1 MTTNDAVALMAA
13 ERIKMAS
20 TRSPWWCGAS
30 AVALAVWLTGVFTVA
45 SEGDTTEPAIF
56 GGPFVLMFPLVIV
69 MVMAT
74 VSVTT
79 EYRFS
84 TIRATF
90 QAAPNRTA
98 VLLAKAVVA
107 AGVGAFVG
115 LVAALASYLTSFL
128 LQPLA
133 DLSFAAPERVRVM
146 VGAVLVFA
154 VASVLALAVGILVR
168 QTAGAVSLL
177 LVWALLVENLMA
189 AIPNVGAAVQPWL
202 PFTNALNTLSAH
214 GPPEGAHVVFGPWG
228 SLGYLGMVAAAL
240 LAVAIMVAN
249 RRDA

>member
-1 MTTNDAVALMAA
+1 MTTNGAAALLAA
-13 ERIKMAS
+13 ERIKLVS

-45 SEGDTTEPAIF
+45 SEGDATEPAIF
-56 GGPFVLMFPLVIV
+56 GGPFVLLFALVIV

-84 TIRATF
+84 TIRTTF
-90 QAAPNRTA
+90 QAGPNRTA

-107 AGVGAFVG
+107 AAVGALVG
-115 LVAALASYLTSFL
+115 LAAALGSYLTSFL

-133 DLSFAAPERVRVM
+133 DLSLAAPERVRVM
-146 VGAVLVFA
+146 VGAPLVFA
-154 VASVLALAVGILVR
+154 AASVLALAIGILVR

-177 LVWALLVENLMA
+177 LVWALLVESLA
-189 AIPNVGAAVQPWL
+189 SAIPNVGPAVQPWL
-202 PFTNALNTLSAH
+202 PFVNAMNTLSAH
-214 GPPEGAHVVFGPWG
+214 GAPEDAHVVLGPWG
-228 SLGYLGMVAAAL
+228 SLVYISMIAAVL
-240 LAVAIMVAN
+240 LAVAISVAN